1 MADKPKSPRR
11 KSGARKASVA
21 RRPQPKTLGINL
33 LTAGVAAIGLG
44 AAALAIVLGRR
55 TVGPG
60 PAEHAAPDLAL
71 DKPHPGPHDRAPDAF
86 RPDPTAPVP
95 EGMRDSLRPATG
107 PAPGFA
113 ADRGSTIGV

>member
-71 DKPHPGPHDRAPDAF
+71 DRPRPGALDRAPDAF

-95 EGMRDSLRPATG
+95 PELRESLRPATG
-107 PAPGFA
+107 AAPGFA
-113 ADRGSTIGV
+113 SDRGTTVQ